1 MIQKIQML
9 HKETV
14 WATPNGDM
22 VRLGTLTS
30 NSPMLD
36 EIGPTEKPI
45 RPTELPGPINTLVS
59 AHGSGQPTIT
69 TTQHSAL
76 FRPKSSLPWERSLMT
91 SHVFWLFLTYLPTLS
106 YSITSLF
113 WGYLGPPYLP

>member
-1 MIQKIQML
+1 ML

-76 FRPKSSLPWERSLMT
+76 FRPKII
-91 SHVFWLFLTYLPTLS
+91 PTLINHLS
-106 YSITSLF
+106 VI
-113 WGYLGPPYLP
+113 GVPPPNKVFSKKQFM

>member
-1 MIQKIQML
+1 ML

-30 NSPMLD
+30 NSPTLD

-76 FRPKSSLPWERSLMT
+76 FRPKIIHTLTKHLSVIGVPPPNT
-91 SHVFWLFLTYLPTLS
+91 LFSKKQFT
-106 YSITSLF
+106 
-113 WGYLGPPYLP
+113 

>member
-30 NSPMLD
+30 NSPMCD

-76 FRPKSSLPWERSLMT
+76 FCPKIFRKLPQCDSDMA
-91 SHVFWLFLTYLPTLS
+91 
-106 YSITSLF
+106 
-113 WGYLGPPYLP
+113 

>member
-1 MIQKIQML
+1 ML

-30 NSPMLD
+30 NSPILD

-76 FRPKSSLPWERSLMT
+76 FRPKIFRKLPQCPRTNLNKR
-91 SHVFWLFLTYLPTLS
+91 FLGAIL
-106 YSITSLF
+106 
-113 WGYLGPPYLP
+113 

>member
-1 MIQKIQML
+1 ML

-30 NSPMLD
+30 NSPILD

-76 FRPKSSLPWERSLMT
+76 FRPKSSLINHFSVIGVPPPNK
-91 SHVFWLFLTYLPTLS
+91 VFSKKQFM
-106 YSITSLF
+106 
-113 WGYLGPPYLP
+113 